1 MSTMDPLSER
11 RRMPAL
17 TFDATPMEVWI
28 MDTREPMKAPARE
41 VLILDTTTFVAE
53 IGLPSRDG
61 SALAPRQLLD
71 NQDAYLEVRNL

>member
-1 MSTMDPLSER
+1 
-11 RRMPAL
+11 
-17 TFDATPMEVWI
+17 
-28 MDTREPMKAPARE
+28 MKAPARE